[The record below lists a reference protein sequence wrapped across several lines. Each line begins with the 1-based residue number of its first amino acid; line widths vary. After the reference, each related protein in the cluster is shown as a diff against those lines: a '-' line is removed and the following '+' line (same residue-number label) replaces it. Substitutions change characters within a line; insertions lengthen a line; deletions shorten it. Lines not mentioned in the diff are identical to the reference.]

1 MSVDVGQPAPSFTL
15 SNQYGES
22 VSLGDYRGKKN
33 VVLMF
38 YPFAFSGLCDPELC
52 EVRDEYA
59 IFEDAGTQVL
69 AISCDAMYTQKQ
81 WATERG
87 FAFPVL
93 TDFWPHGA
101 VASAYG
107 VFDDAAGCT
116 NRCSFVINGDG
127 IVTAVL
133 ETEHRGIVRTRAD
146 YEAALATLA

>member
-1 MSVDVGQPAPSFTL
+1 MTITVGTQAPDFTVKDQDG
-15 SNQYGES
+15 ND
-22 VSLGDYRGKKN
+22 VSLSQYRGRP